1 MSIDWEA
8 FVIVAL
14 VSLVSAAAL
23 VSVYALGLRLLAVSP
38 DETPSAAARAGATAC
53 FVVCGLGVLF
63 GIYLIVPAF
72 HGG

>member
-1 MSIDWEA
+1 MIDWGA
-8 FVIVAL
+8 FVVVAL

-23 VSVYALGLRLLAVSP
+23 VSLYAAGLRLLAVEGP
-38 DETPSAAARAGATAC
+38 VRVARAGAYGC